1 MSNLE
6 VLDLATA
13 AGKNLLKH
21 LRQLRRIP
29 HAANNIQRA
38 KGRKERQAQ
47 GQVYFRIKKKSTK
60 WLVDTAKR
68 KEGKEKKTKS
78 PGLEKY
84 VFPGESKESAT

>member
-47 GQVYFRIKKKSTK
+47 GQVYFRI
-60 WLVDTAKR
+60 
-68 KEGKEKKTKS
+68 
-78 PGLEKY
+78 
-84 VFPGESKESAT
+84 